1 MIICDKITLMKQKE
15 LIKTI
20 IVEDDP
26 ISLKLLKEFLK
37 RYDFINVVGEA
48 TTFADAQKILKTQP
62 EFELLITDI
71 DLQGANALDL
81 IKYIKPNTQ
90 ILFTTSFAEFA
101 VKAFEYNTVDYI
113 LKPISMERLE
123 KAMKRI
129 KILGPDNDS
138 DVINDEHHESKLS
151 YNNMILMN
159 INDEMRFIKVK
170 DINYVQAKGNYANVG
185 LIDGTEFTAY
195 GLIKVWEDK
204 LPAEHFIRIHRS
216 TMVNLNNVQKIEKGT
231 YDTGTLH
238 LKGAKAPFEI
248 SRNYF
253 SLLKNKFKLTSN
265 LFS

>member
-1 MIICDKITLMKQKE
+1 MKEKE

-37 RYDFINVVGEA
+37 RYDFISVVGEA
-48 TTFADAQKILKTQP
+48 TTFADAQKVLKNQS
-62 EFELLITDI
+62 EFDLLITDI

-129 KILGPDNDS
+129 KILGPDSNETFESND
-138 DVINDEHHESKLS
+138 DHHESKLA
-151 YNNMILMN
+151 YDNMILMN

-231 YDTGTLH
+231 YDTGTLY